1 MYILIYLSVAGAPPF
16 LFNQFSDAL
25 EWILQNNYG
34 LQHVLHILDDFF
46 ITEPTRLKC
55 LTSFSTLL
63 RVFMGSRAPVVA
75 SKTLGPSQELEFMD
89 IVLDS
94 IVWKLA
100 FQTINLTAPGKSS
113 IPLPSDVLSAYL
125 NCNLVVLVGTLQ
137 FACKGVVPGRTF
149 LQKMI
154 NLTKGVPSRFHH
166 I

>member
-1 MYILIYLSVAGAPPF
+1 MYILIYLSVSGAPPF

-46 ITEPTRLKC
+46 ISEPTRLKC

-63 RVFMGSRAPVVA
+63 RVFMSLRAPVVA
-75 SKTLGPSQELEFMD
+75 SKTLGPSQELEFMG

-94 IVWKLA
+94 IAWKLA
-100 FQTINLTAPGKSS
+100 FQTINFTAPGKSS

-125 NCNLVVLVGTLQ
+125 NCNLLLAPFSLRAKPWSQGEPS
-137 FACKGVVPGRTF
+137 FKG
-149 LQKMI
+149 
-154 NLTKGVPSRFHH
+154 
-166 I
+166 